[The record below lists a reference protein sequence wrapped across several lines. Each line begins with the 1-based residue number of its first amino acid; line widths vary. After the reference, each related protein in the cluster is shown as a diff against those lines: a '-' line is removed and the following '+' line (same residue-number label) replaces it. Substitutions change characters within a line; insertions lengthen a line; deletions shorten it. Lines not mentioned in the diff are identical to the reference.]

1 MIRLSIER
9 HIIRLRLEHHNIWG
23 ENYTNSGRYN
33 YKSCKDTLIIGS
45 IKLILPK
52 GYYKIVI
59 KVLEDDC
66 RHPLI
71 HLEFNKDDQSS

>member
-33 YKSCKDTLIIGS
+33 YKNCKDTLIIRS
-45 IKLILPK
+45 IKLNLSK
-52 GYYKIVI
+52 EDFHIVI
-59 KVLEDDC
+59 KELEDGRC
-66 RHPLI
+66 HPLI
-71 HLEFNKDDQSS
+71 PIEHNSDH